1 MVQKVNHEELSQL
14 LETYYESKLPLF
26 VWGTFGIGK
35 SRVVQDTSIKLATD
49 KGREFLD
56 WNKATAE
63 KKQEAFDNP
72 EKYFVLIDIRLS
84 EYDSSDI
91 KGLPDFKDGKK
102 SIEFKVPFWAL
113 LLEHPKSDGIL
124 FFDEINL
131 ATPLVVSSCYK
142 IIYDRV
148 VNDTKINDN
157 WLILGCGN
165 KSEDRAYTHDISPPL
180 RDRGGE
186 VELVFD
192 NEEWVKWA
200 VKPENNI
207 SSEVIGYLSFK
218 TGDLYKVNFDDEQ
231 KFTTPRGWERVNTLI
246 KPLLDGKKNYS
257 QLKTIV
263 CSAIGEGVGSEFI
276 SYCKIKEQINLKEM
290 IDKPKKIADINEKDI
305 SIKFFITTA
314 VAEQYRDKKVKFDK
328 VMEVSK
334 VLDSI
339 NNAELVAYLWKLC
352 CGYDAKRF
360 KTDFIA
366 KVDNTLSKKYG
377 KYIIA

>member
-1 MVQKVNHEELSQL
+1 MVRKINHNELQTLINHYYQKK
-14 LETYYESKLPLF
+14 TPMF

-35 SRVVQDTSIKLATD
+35 SRVIKDTAQQIAEQ
-49 KGREFLD
+49 KGKELVL
-56 WNKATAE
+56 WNGISSE
-63 KKQEAFDNP
+63 MKQKVFDNP
-72 EKYFVLIDIRLS
+72 KKYFALIDIRLS

-91 KGLPDFKDGKK
+91 KGLPDFRDGKK

-113 LLEHPKSDGIL
+113 LLEKEDSDGIL

-131 ATPLVVSSCYK
+131 AVPLVVSSCYK

-148 VNDTKINDN
+148 VNESKINDN
-157 WLILGCGN
+157 WFIIGAGN
-165 KSEDRAYTHDISPPL
+165 KNDDRAHTHDISPPL

-207 SSEVIGYLSFK
+207 ASEIIGYLSFK
-218 TGDLYKVNFDDEQ
+218 TGDIYKFNPDDEQ

-246 KPLLDGKKNYS
+246 KPLIEKKDYS
-257 QLKTIV
+257 KLKTVV

-276 SYCKIKEQINLKEM
+276 SYCRIKEQINLKEM
-290 IDKPKKIADINEKDI
+290 IEKPKKIADIKEKDI
-305 SIKFFITTA
+305 SIKFFVTTA
-314 VAEQYRDKKVKFDK
+314 VAEQYRDKKLKFDK
-328 VMEVSK
+328 VIEVSK

-352 CGYDAKRF
+352 CGFDAKRF
-360 KTDFIA
+360 KADFVK
-366 KVDNTLSKKYG
+366 KVDGALVDKYG
-377 KYIIA
+377 KYIIAW

>member
-1 MVQKVNHEELSQL
+1 MVLKVNHGELASL

-26 VWGTFGIGK
+26 IWGTFGIGK
-35 SRVVQDTSIKLATD
+35 SRVVADTAIKLAET
-49 KGREFLD
+49 KNRKFLN
-56 WNKATAE
+56 WNKATANE
-63 KKQEAFDNP
+63 KQDAFENP
-72 EKYFVLIDIRLS
+72 SKFFVLIDIRLS

-102 SIEFKVPFWAL
+102 SIEFRVPFWAL
-113 LLEHPKSDGIL
+113 LLEKEGSDGIL

-186 VELVFD
+186 VELMFD
-192 NEEWVKWA
+192 NEEWIQWA
-200 VKPENNI
+200 VKEKNAI
-207 SSEVIGYLSFK
+207 TSEVIGYLSFK
-218 TGDLYKVNFDDEQ
+218 TGDLYKVNHDDEQ

-246 KPLLDGKKNYS
+246 KPLIERKDYKN
-257 QLKTIV
+257 LKMVV
-263 CSAIGEGVGSEFI
+263 CSAIGEGVGSEFV
-276 SYCKIKEQINLKEM
+276 SYCKIKEQVNLPELIKN
-290 IDKPKKIADINEKDI
+290 PKKIADIEEKDI
-305 SIKFFITTA
+305 NIKFFVTTA
-314 VAEQYRDKKVKFDK
+314 VAEQYKDKKVTFEK
-328 VMEVSK
+328 VLEVSK
-334 VLDSI
+334 VLDSV

-352 CGYDAKRF
+352 CGFDAKRF
-360 KTDFIA
+360 KADFVK
-366 KVDNTLSKKYG
+366 KVDTSLSEKYG